1 MNKTSDNMEKR
12 IRSVKTWLDK
22 AEQAYADDSTTKGQL
37 QLMLAKAEMQHLDE
51 KQTVTWWQRI
61 GYWPL
66 VMGVLIVLGGTY
78 FAWQGTGASVLP
90 NTTSVERKQEL
101 EPAFSDTSNTV
112 TTIGSPSDSDKD
124 ITNDSVTNS
133 SANTTTTVKAIPT
146 VDSDNVTHP
155 IVTSEVESSQPVIES
170 NQVDSPSTVANS
182 TYEAS
187 ASTATVNTQTNE
199 TVTTPVISTTQIQ
212 EAVREG
218 GRSLRGQ
225 E

>member
-51 KQTVTWWQRI
+51 KHTPTLWQRL

-66 VMGVLIVLGGTY
+66 VIGIFLLLGMTY
-78 FAWQGTGASVLP
+78 YMWQGSLTPVPS
-90 NTTSVERKQEL
+90 TTPAVDRL
-101 EPAFSDTSNTV
+101 EE
-112 TTIGSPSDSDKD
+112 SDSMG
-124 ITNDSVTNS
+124 
-133 SANTTTTVKAIPT
+133 TTVK
-146 VDSDNVTHP
+146 
-155 IVTSEVESSQPVIES
+155 
-170 NQVDSPSTVANS
+170 PSVP
-182 TYEAS
+182 
-187 ASTATVNTQTNE
+187 ASTATTVTETNDASQAIDQNTSESASGNQPVVTSEPTTGAGVEPSSEVSPTADTKNAHEEAPVAAIENTQTNE